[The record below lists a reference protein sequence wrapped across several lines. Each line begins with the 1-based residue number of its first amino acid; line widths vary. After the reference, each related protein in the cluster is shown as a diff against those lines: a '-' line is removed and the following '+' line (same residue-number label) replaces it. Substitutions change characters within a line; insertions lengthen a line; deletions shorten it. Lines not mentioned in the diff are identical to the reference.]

1 VVKIIL
7 DAFVVYTAFVAAYL
21 LRFDYF
27 SDLFPPAQG
36 IFRSYSETLLLVV
49 VLWLAIFKLMG
60 LYEEKRSS
68 DLLDELALIIFS
80 VIIASGTLLGFL
92 FIYRGLWFSR
102 VVVIMAAVIAV
113 ALMWLARF
121 ILKVSRRWLYS
132 RGVGR
137 YRVLIVGAG
146 EMGQTLALKLKIDK
160 AAGGVPVGYLDDDP
174 AAAGK
179 TFEGIPVLGQIPI
192 IRNIIKEHQ
201 IDEVIFAS
209 DNLPY
214 QRILDIVTECEVL
227 RVKFK
232 IVPGI
237 LEIIASRVNIEDIGG
252 IPLVT
257 ISEIGLTGIKSV
269 LKRTMDLSSA
279 AILLTALSPIYLLI
293 AALIKIDSRGSVF
306 YTQERVGK
314 DGQTFPMYKFRSMVV
329 GAEKM
334 VDELQKFSETEG
346 HIFKIKK
353 DPRLTRIGKWLRRLS
368 IDEWPQLFN
377 VIKGDMSLVG
387 PRPPLPRE
395 VVKYSP
401 WHMKRLRVSP
411 GISGLWQVSGRSLL
425 PFEDMVRLDIY
436 YIENWS
442 LWLDLKILIRTIP
455 AVLTASGAF

>member
-1 VVKIIL
+1 M
-7 DAFVVYTAFVAAYL
+7 AAYW
-21 LRFDYF
+21 LRFDQLAH
-27 SDLFPPAQG
+27 LFPEAQG
-36 IFRSYSETLLLVV
+36 FFRNYSETLLLVV

-68 DLLDELALIIFS
+68 DLLDDLALIFFS
-80 VIIASGTLLGFL
+80 VAIASGTLLGFL

-102 VVVIMAAVIAV
+102 LVITLAAGIAI
-113 ALMWLARF
+113 ALMWLLRF
-121 ILKVSRRWLYS
+121 ILKTSRRWLYS
-132 RGVGR
+132 LGAGR
-137 YRVLIVGAG
+137 YNVLIVGAG
-146 EMGQTLALKLKIDK
+146 EMGQTLARKLKIDK
-160 AAGGVPVGYLDDDP
+160 SSGGVPVGFADDDP
-174 AAAGK
+174 ASAKK
-179 TFEGIPVLGQIPI
+179 TFEGVPVLGKLSK
-192 IRNIIKEHQ
+192 IKDLIKQHK

-209 DNLPY
+209 DNIPY
-214 QRILDIVTECEVL
+214 QKILDIVTECEIL

-257 ISEIGLTGIKSV
+257 ISEIGLTGVKSV
-269 LKRTMDLSSA
+269 LKRTMDFASA
-279 AILLTALSPIYLLI
+279 AILLTALSPVYLLI
-293 AALIKIDSRGSVF
+293 AALIKIDSRGPVF

-314 DGQTFPMYKFRSMVV
+314 DGKTFPMYKFRSMVV

-334 VDELQKFSETEG
+334 VDELEKFSETEG

-353 DPRLTRIGKWLRRLS
+353 DPRITRIGKWLRRLS

-455 AVLTASGAF
+455 AVVTASGAF

>member
-1 VVKIIL
+1 MVKIIL
-7 DAFVVYTAFVAAYL
+7 DAFIIYAAFVAAYL

-68 DLLDELALIIFS
+68 DLLDDLALIIFS

-102 VVVIMAAVIAV
+102 VVVIMAAVAAV
-113 ALMWLARF
+113 ILMWLARF
-121 ILKVSRRWLYS
+121 ILKTSRRWLYS
-132 RGVGR
+132 LGAGR
-137 YRVLIVGAG
+137 YNVLIVGAG
-146 EMGQTLALKLKIDK
+146 EMGQTLARKLKIDK
-160 AAGGVPVGYLDDDP
+160 SSGGVPVGYLDDDP

-179 TFEGIPVLGQIPI
+179 YFEGIPVLGQIPI

-257 ISEIGLTGIKSV
+257 ISEIGLTGLKSV
-269 LKRTMDLSSA
+269 FKRTLDISSSA
-279 AILLTALSPIYLLI
+279 TLLTLLSPIYLLM
-293 AALIKIDSRGSVF
+293 ALLIKLDSRGPVF
-306 YTQERVGK
+306 YSQERVGK

-329 GAEKM
+329 GADKM
-334 VDELQKFSETEG
+334 VDELEKYSETEG

-353 DPRLTRIGKWLRRLS
+353 DPRLTRLGKWLRRLS

-395 VVKYSP
+395 VIKYSP